1 MTYEQL
7 VQVHLAT
14 VLPAFVI
21 GTWLLANRKG
31 SPLHRMLGRIY
42 LVLMLVTALATL
54 AMPAHVG
61 PQWLGH
67 FGFIHIFSLMVLYFV
82 PAAWFA
88 ARRHNIKTHRNN
100 MIGVYLGGIIIAGS
114 FAFMPG
120 RLLHNWVFG

>member
-1 MTYEQL
+1 MSYEQL

-14 VLPAFVI
+14 VLPAFLI

-31 SPLHRMLGRIY
+31 SPLHRVLGRIY
-42 LVLMLVTALATL
+42 IALMVITALSTL

-67 FGFIHIFSLMVLYFV
+67 FGFIHIFSLMTLYFA
-82 PAAWFA
+82 PAAYFA
-88 ARRHNIKTHRNN
+88 ARRHDIRTHRNN
-100 MIGVYLGGIIIAGS
+100 MIGLYLGGIIIAGS

-120 RLLHNWVFG
+120 RLLHGWVFG